1 MNYERLHPTKSFM
14 KKIMKTNA
22 VVVLENQSFSV
33 RNNPRL
39 SILSYF
45 CFELEK

>member
-14 KKIMKTNA
+14 KKIMKTH
-22 VVVLENQSFSV
+22 VVIVLENQFFSV
-33 RNNPRL
+33 RNNLRL
-39 SILSYF
+39 IVLSYF